1 MKQQSKVRRAVI
13 AALSVLTVC
22 LIALLA
28 YVAGR
33 SSNQAQPPVPAEPEE
48 VSAAVGEPVEE
59 PAPEV
64 SIPDLAQSV
73 LYLETYDEYGGGV
86 ALGSGFLIDD
96 AVLVTNFHVIEDACS
111 LSAFTPDLALSV
123 QFDRLLAWDEEVDLA
138 ILGAARSP
146 GVGVFALGDSD
157 AVRQGD
163 KIYAVGY
170 PHGLANTLSDG
181 IVSAIYPDDGVTL
194 LQITAPIS
202 SGNSGGPVLNERG
215 EVVGVVTM
223 FWVDSQ
229 NLNFAV
235 SSNDVARLRAQSGE
249 EISLEDFYFSARADA
264 EEQPPASYAPPT
276 RPVAPAPAPEPVAE
290 PEPEPESAPEPEPKY
305 TLEQLKGGW
314 SFYNRESET
323 ILYSGK
329 VVISDSTF
337 YYEDYSSIGGLERTI
352 VRAGTIDRLTDS
364 GFVVHVTEASRIED
378 GEPWPQE
385 LPWDWEITVV
395 SCDEHELVL
404 YNPVKNSVYH
414 K

>member
-1 MKQQSKVRRAVI
+1 MDRLSKLRRAGI
-13 AALSVLTVC
+13 AVLSVLTVC
-22 LIALLA
+22 LIALFA

-33 SSNQAQPPVPAEPEE
+33 SSNQARPPVAAQPEE
-48 VSAAVGEPVEE
+48 VAVPVEE
-59 PAPEV
+59 PAEEPTV

-73 LYLETYDEYGGGV
+73 LYLETYDEYGNGV

-96 AVLVTNFHVIEDACS
+96 AVLVTNFHVIKDACS

-123 QFDRLLAWDEEVDLA
+123 QFDRLLAWDEDVDLA
-138 ILGAARSP
+138 ILGAARGP
-146 GVGVFALGDSD
+146 GVSVFTLGDSD

-223 FWVDSQ
+223 FWADSQ

-235 SSNDVARLRAQSGE
+235 SSNDVARLRAQQSE
-249 EISLEDFYFSARADA
+249 EISLEDFYFSARGGAD
-264 EEQPPASYAPPT
+264 EQPPAAYTPPQ
-276 RPVAPAPAPEPVAE
+276 RPVAPAPAPAPAPEPDPVPEPVT
-290 PEPEPESAPEPEPKY
+290 ESGPEPKY
-305 TLEQLKGGW
+305 TLEQLQGGW

-323 ILYSGK
+323 IFYSGK
-329 VVISDSTF
+329 VVISGSAF

-378 GEPWPQE
+378 GESRPQE
-385 LPWDWEITVV
+385 LPWDWEIAVV